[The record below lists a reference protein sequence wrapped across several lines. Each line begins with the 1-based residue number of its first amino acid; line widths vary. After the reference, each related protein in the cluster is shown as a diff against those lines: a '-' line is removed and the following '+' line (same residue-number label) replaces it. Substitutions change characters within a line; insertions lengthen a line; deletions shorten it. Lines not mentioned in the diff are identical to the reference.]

1 MRRPLVTAVLVVA
14 LLVVGAPP
22 AIAQDAATP
31 TTTICPSR
39 AEAMGMSVR
48 VLTPLIQSGAT
59 GAIEVSAPKGTY
71 LRLAERHAG
80 EARFERITETVFPD
94 SDGRFVH
101 RFMTSSPTTAA
112 YEVQFGGGGPYV
124 WPGCPVPFFDGA
136 TYGQRLVI
144 EAATV
149 LTLRVERTGP
159 RAYHFSGRHA
169 GHDRDVISL
178 YRADDRGRS
187 VLTAQTR
194 ASGDV
199 WTLHRVFLGSGT
211 YDFHA
216 SSGADVW
223 NAAGRSETRRVTI
236 R

>member
-1 MRRPLVTAVLVVA
+1 MHRLLVIAAAAAA
-14 LLVVGAPP
+14 LLVAGAPP
-22 AIAQDAATP
+22 ALAQEAATP

-39 AEAMGMSVR
+39 AEAMGVAVR
-48 VLTPLIQSGAT
+48 VLTPVIQSGAT
-59 GAIEVSAPKGTY
+59 GAIEVSAPKGTF
-71 LRLAERHAG
+71 LRLTERHAG
-80 EARFERITETVFPD
+80 ETRYESITSSIFPE
-94 SDGRFVH
+94 SDGRFAH
-101 RFMTSSPTTAA
+101 RFTTSSPTTAA
-112 YEVQFGGGGPYV
+112 YEVQFGGGGPNL
-124 WPGCPVPFFDGA
+124 WPGCPVPYFDGA
-136 TYGQRLVI
+136 TYAQRLVI

-149 LTLRVERTGP
+149 LTLRVERTGT

-178 YRADDRGRS
+178 YRTDDRGRS

-194 ASGDV
+194 AIGDI